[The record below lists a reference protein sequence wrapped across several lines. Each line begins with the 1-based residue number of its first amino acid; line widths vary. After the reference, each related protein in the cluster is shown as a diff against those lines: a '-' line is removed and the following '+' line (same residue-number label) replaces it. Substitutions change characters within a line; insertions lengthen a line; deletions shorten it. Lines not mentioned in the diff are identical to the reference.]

1 MQINIEEYEFYVRP
15 GSTDMRKRATAL
27 SRIVQDPLLLVPWK
41 EEAHPGHPAAGYLRR
56 CPEEFWDSPVNR
68 LASVIDELFHAVP
81 YVREERL
88 EREERERRYRE
99 EEERRARRQELIR
112 NEKRK
117 VYELTENTNNYVLAC
132 NIRAYAAA
140 VESKPDLSEE
150 EKEWVLWAR
159 EKADWIDPMIKKE
172 DAILGKYSKSVLDKE
187 SYY

>member
-1 MQINIEEYEFYVRP
+1 MKWWF
-15 GSTDMRKRATAL
+15 L
-27 SRIVQDPLLLVPWK
+27 SP
-41 EEAHPGHPAAGYLRR
+41 
-56 CPEEFWDSPVNR
+56 S
-68 LASVIDELFHAVP
+68 IDELFHAVP

>member
-1 MQINIEEYEFYVRP
+1 M
-15 GSTDMRKRATAL
+15 L
-27 SRIVQDPLLLVPWK
+27 
-41 EEAHPGHPAAGYLRR
+41 
-56 CPEEFWDSPVNR
+56 
-68 LASVIDELFHAVP
+68 DELFHAVP

-99 EEERRARRQELIR
+99 EEERRARRQEL
-112 NEKRK
+112 
-117 VYELTENTNNYVLAC
+117 TENTNNYVMAC

-150 EKEWVLWAR
+150 EKEWVVWAR
-159 EKADWIDPMIKKE
+159 EKADWIDPMVKKE